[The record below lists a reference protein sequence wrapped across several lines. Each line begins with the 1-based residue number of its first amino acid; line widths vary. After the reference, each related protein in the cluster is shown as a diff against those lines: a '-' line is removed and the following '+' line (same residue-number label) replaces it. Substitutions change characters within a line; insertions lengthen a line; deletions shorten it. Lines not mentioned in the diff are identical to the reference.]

1 MYNPKWIPAV
11 TALILKI
18 KRTGRP
24 VLAALLVGVLLSLGF
39 GSAKAAGEGS
49 AASAWHQ
56 TDQSALRLIA
66 ATETTGDADTLILGL
81 HFKLKP
87 GWKIYWRS
95 PGDAGFPPQPE
106 WKGSE
111 NLKHAVIHWPAPER
125 FSKACTGFCRARP
138 CKSEAAALPTVSAAK
153 PCLKAAPSRFPHRR
167 HCSGLTRCCRTAS
180 TSTNVRTF
188 LTACFFRAASI
199 LRPYWR

>member
-66 ATETTGDADTLILGL
+66 ATA
-81 HFKLKP
+81 
-87 GWKIYWRS
+87 RS
-95 PGDAGFPPQPE
+95 
-106 WKGSE
+106 
-111 NLKHAVIHWPAPER
+111 
-125 FSKACTGFCRARP
+125 
-138 CKSEAAALPTVSAAK
+138 
-153 PCLKAAPSRFPHRR
+153 
-167 HCSGLTRCCRTAS
+167 
-180 TSTNVRTF
+180 
-188 LTACFFRAASI
+188 
-199 LRPYWR
+199 